1 MKNKSE
7 KKKKEIKKGTI
18 TLRRTMKKQKKIF
31 SEMMI
36 QLQSNQGRIYL
47 NEIFI
52 KDIEE
57 KQENIKRQ
65 KQRCEMGHR
74 KSD

>member
-1 MKNKSE
+1 
-7 KKKKEIKKGTI
+7 
-18 TLRRTMKKQKKIF
+18 
-31 SEMMI
+31 MI

>member
-1 MKNKSE
+1 
-7 KKKKEIKKGTI
+7 
-18 TLRRTMKKQKKIF
+18 
-31 SEMMI
+31 MI

-65 KQRCEMGHR
+65 KTR
-74 KSD
+74 

>member
-1 MKNKSE
+1 
-7 KKKKEIKKGTI
+7 
-18 TLRRTMKKQKKIF
+18 
-31 SEMMI
+31 MMI

-65 KQRCEMGHR
+65 KTR
-74 KSD
+74 

>member
-1 MKNKSE
+1 
-7 KKKKEIKKGTI
+7 
-18 TLRRTMKKQKKIF
+18 
-31 SEMMI
+31 MMI

-65 KQRCEMGHR
+65 KQRREMGHR